1 MIYMMLRLY
10 VKPGSKGNGIEGYD
24 PWREAY
30 VIRLTSPPRKG
41 KANQELVSILSE
53 ALSVE
58 QGEVE
63 IIRGHKDR
71 LKEVRIKHL
80 EGDVIERVLGKKV

>member
-1 MIYMMLRLY
+1 MMLRLY
-10 VKPGSKGNGIEGYD
+10 VKPGSKGSGIEGYD

-41 KANQELVSILSE
+41 KANRELVSILSE
-53 ALSVE
+53 AFSVE

-71 LKEVRIKHL
+71 LKEVRIKHVDS
-80 EGDVIERVLGKKV
+80 GGVERVLGKKV